1 MVSSEASSGFLVLL
15 ATGMDLGVRLA
26 GLRGDEKIV
35 QTRLFTF
42 REDGASELISVCLR
56 LKYDPLP
63 IGEIVG
69 TDKNG
74 NPNDTRME
82 VTPVEESVWLVE
94 QRAVATTKPGL
105 GGRVWRRKT
114 DPGTGRLAG
123 GSEKIPSI
131 FSL

>member
-1 MVSSEASSGFLVLL
+1 MTKRSCKPA
-15 ATGMDLGVRLA
+15 
-26 GLRGDEKIV
+26 
-35 QTRLFTF
+35 LFTF
-42 REDGASELISVCLR
+42 REDGASELISVCLM

-94 QRAVATTKPGL
+94 QRAVAATKPGARRPCL
-105 GGRVWRRKT
+105 AEKDRSWDRQIGRRIRR
-114 DPGTGRLAG
+114 DPQHFQ
-123 GSEKIPSI
+123 SVM
-131 FSL
+131 

>member
-1 MVSSEASSGFLVLL
+1 MTKRSCKPA
-15 ATGMDLGVRLA
+15 
-26 GLRGDEKIV
+26 
-35 QTRLFTF
+35 LFTF

-94 QRAVATTKPGL
+94 QRAVAATKPGA
-105 GGRVWRRKT
+105 RRPCLAEKDRSWDRQIGQRIRR
-114 DPGTGRLAG
+114 DPQHPQHFQ
-123 GSEKIPSI
+123 SVM
-131 FSL
+131 